1 MKLLQTTEN
10 CRIEPSVGLPTSRLE
25 SSAAMKE
32 NATQEAVVAH
42 SCWHSLVVA
51 TVSRTPGSRGGSWHV
66 LLEM

>member
-1 MKLLQTTEN
+1 
-10 CRIEPSVGLPTSRLE
+10 
-25 SSAAMKE
+25 MKE

-51 TVSRTPGSRGGSWHV
+51 TVARTPGSRGGSRHV